1 VYNDITN
8 IFMEYQLSAMLTKKI
23 KISEMIIE
31 EMKRM
36 LRDGE
41 LKEGDKL
48 PNQYEFA
55 DQLGVSRPS
64 LREALNQ
71 LSILGVVEQK
81 PGAGTILKSGNPDL
95 WFEQPSPP
103 MLDDSEA
110 TLELLEARK
119 KIESIAIELAAERI
133 NKKDI
138 KDLDVSIRKMEDYYK
153 NDKPY
158 EYYKEDINFHYLIAK
173 SSHNRYILQTIVYL
187 KILMGKFM
195 RESFEVIPNLLQNS
209 LEHHRAILLALKNR
223 DKIESIKEIQN
234 HINDI
239 ESQIKD
245 YYKRT

>member
-1 VYNDITN
+1 
-8 IFMEYQLSAMLTKKI
+8 MAAMLNKKV

-36 LRDGE
+36 LREGE

-71 LSILGVVEQK
+71 LAVLGVVEQK

-103 MLDDSEA
+103 MLDDTEA
-110 TLELLEARK
+110 TLELLEARN
-119 KIESIAIELAAERI
+119 KIESTAIELAAERI
-133 NKKDI
+133 DKSDI
-138 KDLDVSIRKMEDYYK
+138 KALDMSIKKMERYNKED
-153 NDKPY
+153 NLP

-173 SSHNRYILQTIVYL
+173 SSHNRYILQTIVNL
-187 KILMGKFM
+187 KILMSKFM
-195 RESFEVIPNLLQNS
+195 KESFEEIPNLLQNS
-209 LEHHRAILLALKNR
+209 LYHHQAIFTALSNK
-223 DKIESIKEIQN
+223 DKKGSIKEMKN

-239 ESQIKD
+239 ELQIKN
-245 YYKRT
+245 YYKNRN

>member
-1 VYNDITN
+1 
-8 IFMEYQLSAMLTKKI
+8 MLNKKV

-36 LRDGE
+36 LREGE

-71 LSILGVVEQK
+71 LAVLGVVEQK

-103 MLDDSEA
+103 MLDDTEA
-110 TLELLEARK
+110 TLELLEARN
-119 KIESIAIELAAERI
+119 KIESTAIELAAERI
-133 NKKDI
+133 DKSDI
-138 KDLDVSIRKMEDYYK
+138 KALDMSIKKMERYNKED
-153 NDKPY
+153 NLP

-173 SSHNRYILQTIVYL
+173 SSHNRYILQTIVNL
-187 KILMGKFM
+187 KILMSKFM
-195 RESFEVIPNLLQNS
+195 KESFEEIPNLLQNS
-209 LEHHRAILLALKNR
+209 LDHHQAIFTALSNK
-223 DKIESIKEIQN
+223 DKKGSVKEMKN

-239 ESQIKD
+239 ELQIKN
-245 YYKRT
+245 YYKNRN

>member
-1 VYNDITN
+1 
-8 IFMEYQLSAMLTKKI
+8 MLNKKV

-36 LRDGE
+36 LREGE

-71 LSILGVVEQK
+71 LAVLGVVEQK

-103 MLDDSEA
+103 MLDDTEA
-110 TLELLEARK
+110 TLELLEARN
-119 KIESIAIELAAERI
+119 KIESTAIELAAERI
-133 NKKDI
+133 DKSDI
-138 KDLDVSIRKMEDYYK
+138 KALDMSIKKMERYNKED
-153 NDKPY
+153 NLP

-173 SSHNRYILQTIVYL
+173 SSHNRYILQTIVNL
-187 KILMGKFM
+187 KILMSKFM
-195 RESFEVIPNLLQNS
+195 KESFEEIPNLLQNS
-209 LEHHRAILLALKNR
+209 LYHHQAIFTALSNK
-223 DKIESIKEIQN
+223 DKKGSIKEMKN

-239 ESQIKD
+239 ELQIKN
-245 YYKRT
+245 YYKNRN